1 MLITAKSSCTNCVM
15 GQFCLPHALTNEEL
29 DRVSDLVKNRTK
41 LKKND
46 RLYQHGEKMSAIY
59 NIRFGSLK
67 SECFTREGQ
76 RQVVGFHLPGDM
88 VGLDSLDK
96 NIHQTTAIAME
107 DSEACVIRFDEFEN
121 LSYQIPSI
129 AKHLQ
134 RNLSREIVKANYH
147 VLSLGNDK
155 AQEKLALFILDLSD
169 RKHFRGSNELEFEL
183 KMGRDEIASFL
194 GMQIETVS
202 RTLTKLIKAKLIEVS
217 YRHLKIINMN
227 GLRTLS
233 P

>member
-46 RLYQHGEKMSAIY
+46 RLYQHGEKMNAIY

-67 SECFTREGQ
+67 SEYSTEEGQ

-88 VGLDSLDK
+88 VGLDSLDT
-96 NIHQTTAIAME
+96 NIHQTTATAME
-107 DSEACVIRFDEFEN
+107 DSEACIIRFDEFES

-129 AKHLQ
+129 AKHFQ
-134 RNLSREIVKANYH
+134 RNLSREIGKAYHH

-155 AQEKLALFILDLSD
+155 AQEKLVYFILDLSD
-169 RKHFRGSNELEFEL
+169 RKIFRGSNGLEFEL
-183 KMGRDEIASFL
+183 MMGREEIASFL

-227 GLRTLS
+227 SLRTLS

>member
-1 MLITAKSSCTNCVM
+1 M

-29 DRVSDLVKNRTK
+29 DRVDDLVKNRTK

-67 SECFTREGQ
+67 SQYSTEDGQ
-76 RQVVGFHLPGDM
+76 WQVVGFHLPGDM

-107 DSEACVIRFDEFEN
+107 DSEACIIKLDEFES

-134 RNLSREIVKANYH
+134 RNLSREIGKAYQH
-147 VLSLGNDK
+147 ALSLGHDK
-155 AQEKLALFILDLSD
+155 AQEKLAYFILDLSD
-169 RKHFRGSNELEFEL
+169 RKSFRGSNGLEFEL
-183 KMGRDEIASFL
+183 KMGREEIASFL
-194 GMQIETVS
+194 GMEVETVS
-202 RTLTKLIKAKLIEVS
+202 RILTKLMKAQLIEVS
-217 YRHLKIINMN
+217 YRHIKIININ

>member
-1 MLITAKSSCTNCVM
+1 MLMNAKSNCSTCVM

-29 DRVSDLVKNRTK
+29 DRVGELVKNRTK

-67 SECFTREGQ
+67 SEYSTEDGH

-88 VGLDSLDK
+88 VGLDSLDN

-107 DSEACVIRFDEFEN
+107 DSEACIIKFDEFES
-121 LSYQIPSI
+121 LSHQIPSI

-134 RNLSREIVKANYH
+134 SNLSREIGKAYHH
-147 VLSLGNDK
+147 VLSLGHDK
-155 AQEKLALFILDLSD
+155 AQEKLVYFILDLSD
-169 RKHFRGSNELEFEL
+169 RKNFRGANGLEFEL

-194 GMQIETVS
+194 GMEIETVS
-202 RTLTKLIKAKLIEVS
+202 RTLTKLIKAELIEVS

-227 GLRTLS
+227 GLRILS
-233 P
+233 T